1 MASPVAL
8 SVSYSL
14 YTACI
19 KNDLPLGEISLSGET
34 VSYGLESIVLHHS
47 FKQVKGRTIKIDC
60 RERTHLGGV
69 NGAGKTSVLA
79 LVPAF
84 FGEEPERI
92 VTKASG
98 KLSFLDYYLPT
109 FQSLIIF
116 EYRRHTGLYCSVMYR
131 HSQGKP
137 CYRFVAGSAEETFFS
152 PEVKELLQTG
162 ASADDVFAALRR
174 RGTTVSK
181 NIDTITNYRAIIQ
194 RNQKLLK
201 RLPADARSLRAL
213 AAEFGLGDSDT
224 QMTNIERLTHV
235 VLNKHRLLS
244 SFKAMICETQ
254 FENIHQHAKPR
265 AIDRK
270 DLIADI
276 QSLSAFA
283 DEEEKI
289 RECLRKDAER
299 RAILEQADKTVANLF
314 VTVEEAREKASELGQ
329 QKERLEAQR
338 TDRRAEFEDTDRQLA
353 RQVTDHNADFEN
365 LDAQVAALHQQNDK
379 YEADGLSDLAQSFD
393 NLPDYRQR
401 LATAQADYDSLTGK
415 ASAIESEYEFEKQ
428 NIQREHEKHQAQR
441 QQRLREAGDALTSAK
456 HAYDL
461 KLNSIKTNQVTA
473 VSEYKDTRSAERSE
487 LTNEQARL
495 SALKESPGQTDA
507 EQQEIA
513 VAEQASEEASEQ
525 VAQAHEN
532 RLEAGRKRDQADRD
546 WKAAQDQVQHM
557 DINVQELE
565 DRFNEL
571 QRQITP
577 ADGTWLSQLRA
588 QDPEWGN
595 RLAKVVDPQLL
606 HRKDLAPTLDL
617 HASGN
622 AVMGWQLAL
631 DVLPIPDFAA
641 SEDAL
646 QERSRNIDADRQTAI
661 KQRAEAEREARRRH
675 DTYKERTAAADRLET
690 EFSLVERTRSNA
702 QNKLGNVRQRVK
714 EAQAAR
720 IAKITKDLEVVQSRL
735 KAFDEQTGDGIR
747 DVESGFQQQVLDMR
761 GHWAEQESEFQSGID
776 QQNELI
782 ASAASDYKIRLKKK
796 RQIYDQRLSEEGI
809 DPKVVQEAR
818 EALAKLTETVEKI
831 VASEDLV
838 RGYRKWRE
846 QEWRKVESLTEQANQ
861 AKMQREA
868 AARKREETERSW
880 KDQDSKLKISIAE
893 HQGAI
898 KTLRDQTEAAEG
910 VLKHFQGNTLAEGFP
925 GNIADLTQELQGAY
939 QKLEQL
945 RKEVVGTF
953 DQATAIL
960 NRYDNTQ
967 IQQAWQKLS
976 AHRRGQMTGDVL
988 DHEESFKLARVPDL
1002 RELLDTDIPQL
1013 RDALIDQFVSEA
1025 GSLVKYFDSLEVM
1038 AREVK
1043 AVSSLLKRKINTDQQ
1058 IESLSDIQVVLE
1070 PRIYEDETWQ
1080 PLKEF
1085 VAQWQTWIHM
1095 NRRSL
1100 PSDAVLRRFKL
1111 VTDTLSDAKVK
1122 DSVESMIDMRLEM
1135 KENDRQVVIRT
1146 DADFLS
1152 ASSTGLTYLAI
1163 MTVFMGLTRYL
1174 CPDLNTRIT
1183 WPIDELATLSP
1194 NNISHLADM
1203 LEANNLTMI
1212 SACPKLDRSLRKF
1225 FENKISLKLGRI
1237 HTYESSARDG
1247 KHTEMFASVSHGGQ
1261 AAEEVTSHE

>member
-1 MASPVAL
+1 M
-8 SVSYSL
+8 
-14 YTACI
+14 
-19 KNDLPLGEISLSGET
+19 SGKT

-79 LVPAF
+79 LIPAF
-84 FGEEPERI
+84 YGEEPERI

-116 EYRRHTGLYCSVMYR
+116 EYRRHNGLHCAVMYR

-152 PEVKELLQTG
+152 PQIKELLQNG
-162 ASADDVFAALRR
+162 ASADDVFAALRQQ
-174 RGTTVSK
+174 GSK
-181 NIDTITNYRAIIQ
+181 PSKMIDTIVNYRAIIQ

-244 SFKAMICETQ
+244 SFKTMICETQ

-283 DEEEKI
+283 GEEDKI

-299 RAILEQADKTVANLF
+299 RAILEQTDKTVANL
-314 VTVEEAREKASELGQ
+314 VASVEEAREKARELTD
-329 QKERLEAQR
+329 QKERLE
-338 TDRRAEFEDTDRQLA
+338 TERADKQSAFEASDQQLA
-353 RQVTDHNADFEN
+353 RDIADYNADYGN
-365 LDAQVAALHQQNDK
+365 LDGQVAVLYRQNDK
-379 YEADGLSDLAQSFD
+379 YESDGLPELAQSFD
-393 NLPDYRQR
+393 NLADYRQR
-401 LATAQADYDSLTGK
+401 LATAQADYNDLTGK
-415 ASAIESEYEFEKQ
+415 ASAIEGEFDREKQ
-428 NIQREHEKHQAQR
+428 AIQHEHEKHQAQR
-441 QQRLREAGDALTSAK
+441 QQRLREAENALTSAK

-461 KLNSIKTNQVTA
+461 KLNSVATDKVTA
-473 VSEYKDTRSAERSE
+473 VSEYKDARATERSE

-495 SALKESPGQTDA
+495 SALRSSPGQTEA
-507 EQQEIA
+507 EQKEIA
-513 VAEQASEEASEQ
+513 LAEQASEEAAEQ
-525 VAQAHEN
+525 VALAHER
-532 RLEAGRKRDQADRD
+532 RLEDSRKRDQADRD
-546 WKAAQDQVQHM
+546 WKAAQDQVLQM
-557 DINVQELE
+557 DIKVQELE

-571 QRQITP
+571 QKQIVP
-577 ADGTWLSQLRA
+577 EDGTWLSLLRA
-588 QDPEWGN
+588 EDPDWSQH
-595 RLAKVVDPQLL
+595 LAKVVNPALL
-606 HRKDLAPTLDL
+606 HRKDLAPTQD
-617 HASGN
+617 AKAVKTS
-622 AVMGWQLAL
+622 VMGWQLAL
-631 DVLPIPDFAA
+631 DNLPVPDFAA
-641 SEDAL
+641 SEEAL
-646 QERSRNIDADRQTAI
+646 QSRSRSLDEERQAAI
-661 KQRAEAEREARRRH
+661 KQRTEVEREVRRRH
-675 DTYKERTAAADRLET
+675 ETFKERAEAADRLET
-690 EFSLVERTRSNA
+690 EFLLVERTRTNA
-702 QNKLGNVRQRVK
+702 VNKLTNVRLRAK
-714 EAQAAR
+714 EAQAKRATQ
-720 IAKITKDLEVVQSRL
+720 ITRELEEVEHKL
-735 KAFDEQTGDGIR
+735 KAFDEQTDAGIR
-747 DVESGFQQQVLDMR
+747 EVKAGFEQQRQDML
-761 GHWAEQESEFQSGID
+761 GHWAEQQAQLQSVID
-776 QQNELI
+776 QQTELI
-782 ASAASDYKIRLKKK
+782 ATAEADYKERLKKK
-796 RQIYDQRLSEEGI
+796 RQIYDQRLSDEGI
-809 DPKVVQEAR
+809 DPKVVREAR
-818 EALAKLTETVEKI
+818 ETLARLSETVESI
-831 VASEDLV
+831 VASEDQV
-838 RGYRKWRE
+838 RDYRKWRD
-846 QEWRKVESLTEQANQ
+846 QEWSKVEALTEQANQ
-861 AKMQREA
+861 AKARCEA
-868 AARKREETERSW
+868 ASRKREESERSW
-880 KDQDSKLKISIAE
+880 KEQDSKLKAAVTE
-893 HQGAI
+893 HQQSVKQLQEQI
-898 KTLRDQTEAAEG
+898 EAAET
-910 VLKHFQGNTLAEGFP
+910 VLKHFPEETLAEGFP
-925 GNIADLTQELQGAY
+925 GNMADLTQELQGAF

-945 RKEVVGTF
+945 RKTVIGTF

-976 AHRRGQMTGDVL
+976 AHRRGQMGGDAVQ
-988 DHEESFKLARVPDL
+988 DYEESFKLARVPDL

-1013 RDALIDQFVSEA
+1013 RSALIDQFVSEA

-1043 AVSSLLKRKINTDQQ
+1043 AVSGLLKRKINTDQQ

-1085 VAQWQTWIHM
+1085 VEQWQNWIQM

-1100 PSDAVLRRFKL
+1100 PSDAVVRRFKL

-1122 DSVESMIDMRLEM
+1122 ESVESMIDMRLEM
-1135 KENDRQVVIRT
+1135 KENDRQVIIRT

-1174 CPDLNTRIT
+1174 CPDFNTRIT

-1194 NNISHLADM
+1194 NNISHLSDM

-1225 FENKISLKLGRI
+1225 FENKISLKQGRV
-1237 HTYESSARDG
+1237 HTYESSQSTG
-1247 KHTEMFASVSHGGQ
+1247 KHSEMFARMSQDAQPSQAGLFADSMSGG
-1261 AAEEVTSHE
+1261 AKS

>member
-1 MASPVAL
+1 M
-8 SVSYSL
+8 
-14 YTACI
+14 
-19 KNDLPLGEISLSGET
+19 SGET

-47 FKQVKGRTIKIDC
+47 FKQVRGRTIKIDC

-116 EYRRHTGLYCSVMYR
+116 EYRRHTGLYCAVMYR
-131 HSQGKP
+131 HAQGKP
-137 CYRFVAGSAEETFFS
+137 CYRFVAGSAEETFFA
-152 PEVKELLQTG
+152 PEIKELLQGG
-162 ASADDVFAALRR
+162 ASADDVFAAIR
-174 RGTTVSK
+174 RGGTPVSK
-181 NIDTITNYRAIIQ
+181 IIDTITNYRAIIQ

-244 SFKAMICETQ
+244 SFKTMICETQ
-254 FENIHQHAKPR
+254 FENIHQHARPR

-283 DEEEKI
+283 GEEEKI

-314 VTVEEAREKASELGQ
+314 VTVEEAREKASELSQ
-329 QKERLEAQR
+329 QKERFETER
-338 TDRRAEFEDTDRQLA
+338 SDRKTVFEDTDHQLA
-353 RQVTDHNADFEN
+353 RQVTDHNAHFET
-365 LDAQVAALHQQNDK
+365 LDGQVAALHRQNDQ
-379 YEADGLSDLAQSFD
+379 YEVDDLPGLAQRFD
-393 NLPDYRQR
+393 NLADYRQR
-401 LATAQADYDSLTGK
+401 HATAQADYDSLTGK
-415 ASAIESEYEFEKQ
+415 ASAIEGEYDLEKQ
-428 NIQREHEKHQAQR
+428 SIQREHEKHQAQR
-441 QQRLREAGDALTSAK
+441 EQRLREATDALTSAR

-461 KLNSIKTNQVTA
+461 KLNSIKTDKVTA
-473 VSEYKDTRSAERSE
+473 VSEYKDSRAVERSE

-495 SALKESPGQTDA
+495 SALRESPGQTEA
-507 EQQEIA
+507 EQQEVA
-513 VAEQASEEASEQ
+513 FAEQASEEASEQ
-525 VAQAHEN
+525 VAQTHES
-532 RLEAGRKRDQADRD
+532 RLEAGRKRDQADHD
-546 WKAAQDQVQHM
+546 WKAAQEQVQHM
-557 DINVQELE
+557 DVKVQGLE
-565 DRFNEL
+565 DSFNEL
-571 QRQITP
+571 QKQIAP
-577 ADGTWLSQLRA
+577 ENGTWLSQLRA

-595 RLAKVVDPQLL
+595 RLAKVVNPSLL
-606 HRKDLAPTLDL
+606 HRKDLTPTRDL
-617 HASGN
+617 NASET

-631 DVLPIPDFAA
+631 DAIPVPDFAA

-646 QERSRNIDADRQTAI
+646 QERSRSIDAERQGAI
-661 KQRAEAEREARRRH
+661 KQRADTEREAQRRH
-675 DTYKERTAAADRLET
+675 ETYKARAEAADRLET
-690 EFSLVERTRSNA
+690 EFSLVERTRNNA
-702 QNKLGNVRQRVK
+702 QNKLGNARQRVK

-720 IAKITKDLEVVQSRL
+720 IAKITRDLDAVQLRL
-735 KAFDEQTGDGIR
+735 KDFDEQTGEGIR
-747 DVESGFQQQVLDMR
+747 DVESGFQQQMLDMR
-761 GHWAEQESEFQSGID
+761 GHWAEQESEHQSSVD
-776 QQNELI
+776 QLSELI
-782 ASAASDYKIRLKKK
+782 ASAESEHKARLKKK

-809 DPKVVQEAR
+809 DPKVVQDAR
-818 EALAKLTETVEKI
+818 DALAKLTETVEKI
-831 VASEDLV
+831 VVSEDLV

-846 QEWRKVESLTEQANQ
+846 QEWSKVEALTEQASQ
-861 AKMQREA
+861 ARAKREA
-868 AARKREETERSW
+868 AIRKRDEAERTW
-880 KDQDSKLKISIAE
+880 KEHDSKLKASIAE
-893 HQGAI
+893 HQGVI
-898 KTLRDQTEAAEG
+898 KTLREQTEAAEG
-910 VLKHFQGNTLAEGFP
+910 VLKHFRGDTFSEGFP
-925 GNIADLTQELQGAY
+925 GNLADLTQELQGAY

-953 DQATAIL
+953 DQATSIL

-976 AHRRGQMTGDVL
+976 AHRHGQMTGDVL

-1085 VAQWQTWIHM
+1085 VEQWQTWIHM

-1100 PSDAVLRRFKL
+1100 PSDAILRRFKL

-1122 DSVESMIDMRLEM
+1122 ESVESMIDMRLEM

-1225 FENKISLKLGRI
+1225 FENKISLKQGRV
-1237 HTYESSARDG
+1237 HTYETSEIQG

-1261 AAEEVTSHE
+1261 TPQTTAEEVPSHE

>member
-1 MASPVAL
+1 M
-8 SVSYSL
+8 
-14 YTACI
+14 
-19 KNDLPLGEISLSGET
+19 SGKT

-79 LVPAF
+79 LIPAF
-84 FGEEPERI
+84 YGEEPERI

-116 EYRRHTGLYCSVMYR
+116 EYRRHNGLHCAVMYR

-152 PEVKELLQTG
+152 PEIKELLQNG
-162 ASADDVFAALRR
+162 ASADDVFAALRQ
-174 RGTTVSK
+174 RGIKPSK
-181 NIDTITNYRAIIQ
+181 MIDTIINYRAIIQ

-244 SFKAMICETQ
+244 SFKTMICETQ
-254 FENIHQHAKPR
+254 FENIHQHARPR

-283 DEEEKI
+283 GEEDKI

-299 RAILEQADKTVANLF
+299 RAILEQTDKTVANLLAS
-314 VTVEEAREKASELGQ
+314 VEEAREKASELSD
-329 QKERLEAQR
+329 QKERLE
-338 TDRRAEFEDTDRQLA
+338 TERADKQAAFEASDQQLA
-353 RQVTDHNADFEN
+353 RKIADYNANYGN
-365 LDAQVAALHQQNDK
+365 LDGQVAVLYRQNDK
-379 YEADGLSDLAQSFD
+379 YERDGLPELAQSFD
-393 NLPDYRQR
+393 NLADYRQR
-401 LATAQADYDSLTGK
+401 LATAQADYDDLTGK
-415 ASAIESEYEFEKQ
+415 ASAIEGEFDREKQ
-428 NIQREHEKHQAQR
+428 AIQHEYEKHQAQR
-441 QQRLREAGDALTSAK
+441 QQRLREAENALTSAK

-461 KLNSIKTNQVTA
+461 KLNSVATDKVAA
-473 VSEYKDTRSAERSE
+473 VSEYKDTRAAERTE
-487 LTNEQARL
+487 LTSEQARL
-495 SALKESPGQTDA
+495 SALRDSPGQTEA
-507 EQQEIA
+507 EQKEMA
-513 VAEQASEEASEQ
+513 LAEQASEEAAEQ
-525 VAQAHEN
+525 VALAHEH

-546 WKAAQDQVQHM
+546 WKAAQEQVLQM
-557 DINVQELE
+557 DIKVQELE

-571 QRQITP
+571 QKQIMP
-577 ADGTWLSQLRA
+577 EDGTWLSLLRA
-588 QDPEWGN
+588 EDPDWSQH
-595 RLAKVVDPQLL
+595 LAKVVNPALL
-606 HRKDLAPTLDL
+606 HRKDLAPTQD
-617 HASGN
+617 AEAVKTS
-622 AVMGWQLAL
+622 VMGWQLAL
-631 DVLPIPDFAA
+631 DNLPVPDFAA

-646 QERSRNIDADRQTAI
+646 QARSRSLDEERQAAI
-661 KQRAEAEREARRRH
+661 KQRTEVEREVRRRH
-675 DTYKERTAAADRLET
+675 ETFKERAEAADRLET
-690 EFSLVERTRSNA
+690 EFLLVERTRTNA
-702 QNKLGNVRQRVK
+702 VNKLANVRLRVK
-714 EAQAAR
+714 DAQAERA
-720 IAKITKDLEVVQSRL
+720 AQITRELETVEHKL
-735 KAFDEQTGDGIR
+735 KAFDEQTGEGIR
-747 DVESGFQQQVLDMR
+747 EVKAGFEQQRQDML
-761 GHWAEQESEFQSGID
+761 GHWAEQQAQLQSTID
-776 QQNELI
+776 QQAELI
-782 ASAASDYKIRLKKK
+782 ATAETDYKARLKKK

-809 DPKVVQEAR
+809 DPKVVREAR
-818 EALAKLTETVEKI
+818 ETLAKLSETVENI
-831 VASEDLV
+831 VASEDQV
-838 RGYRKWRE
+838 RDYRKWRE
-846 QEWRKVESLTEQANQ
+846 QEWSQVETLTEQANQ
-861 AKMQREA
+861 AKARCEA
-868 AARKREETERSW
+868 ATRKREERERSW
-880 KDQDSKLKISIAE
+880 KEQDSKLKATITE
-893 HQGAI
+893 HQQSV
-898 KTLRDQTEAAEG
+898 KRLREQIEAAAT
-910 VLKHFQGNTLAEGFP
+910 VLKHFPGETLAEGFP
-925 GNIADLTQELQGAY
+925 GNMADLTQELQGTF

-945 RKEVVGTF
+945 RKTVIGTF

-976 AHRRGQMTGDVL
+976 AHRRGQMGGDAVP
-988 DHEESFKLARVPDL
+988 DYEESFKLARVPDL

-1013 RDALIDQFVSEA
+1013 RSALIDQFVSEA

-1058 IESLSDIQVVLE
+1058 IDSLSDIQVVLE

-1085 VAQWQTWIHM
+1085 VEQWQNWIHT

-1100 PSDAVLRRFKL
+1100 PSDAIVRRFKL

-1122 DSVESMIDMRLEM
+1122 ESVESMIDMRLEM

-1174 CPDLNTRIT
+1174 CPDFNTRIT

-1194 NNISHLADM
+1194 NNISHLSDM

-1225 FENKISLKLGRI
+1225 FENKISLKQGRV
-1237 HTYESSARDG
+1237 HTYESSQSTG
-1247 KHTEMFASVSHGGQ
+1247 KHSEMFARVSQDAQPSQAGLFADSLSGG
-1261 AAEEVTSHE
+1261 AKS

>member
-1 MASPVAL
+1 MTCR
-8 SVSYSL
+8 Y
-14 YTACI
+14 
-19 KNDLPLGEISLSGET
+19 GEISLSGET

-116 EYRRHTGLYCSVMYR
+116 EYRRHTGLHCAVMYR
-131 HSQGKP
+131 HAQGKP
-137 CYRFVAGSAEETFFS
+137 CYRFVAGSAEDTFFA
-152 PEVKELLQTG
+152 PEIKELLQAG

-174 RGTTVSK
+174 RGTNVSRL
-181 NIDTITNYRAIIQ
+181 IDTITNYRAIIQ

-213 AAEFGLGDSDT
+213 AAEYGLGDSDT
-224 QMTNIERLTHV
+224 QMTSIERLTHV

-244 SFKAMICETQ
+244 SFKTMICETQ
-254 FENIHQHAKPR
+254 FENIHQHTKPR

-283 DEEEKI
+283 GEEEKI
-289 RECLRKDAER
+289 RACLRKDAER
-299 RAILEQADKTVANLF
+299 LAILEQTDKTVANLL
-314 VTVEEAREKASELGQ
+314 VTVEEAREKASELNQ
-329 QKERLEAQR
+329 SKERLEARR
-338 TDRRAEFEDTDRQLA
+338 TEQRAEFEDTDHQLA
-353 RQVTDHNADFEN
+353 REISSHKADFDT
-365 LDAQVAALHQQNDK
+365 LDSQVAALHQQNDA
-379 YEADGLSDLAQSFD
+379 YEGDDLPDLAQSFD
-393 NLPDYRQR
+393 NLADYRQR

-415 ASAIESEYEFEKQ
+415 ASVIEGEYDLEKQ
-428 NIQREHEKHQAQR
+428 SIQREHEKQQAQR
-441 QQRLREAGDALTSAK
+441 QQRLQEAAEALTSAR

-461 KLNSIKTNQVTA
+461 KLNSINTEKLTA
-473 VSEYKDTRSAERSE
+473 VSEYKDARAGERSE
-487 LTNEQARL
+487 LASEQARL
-495 SALKESPGQTDA
+495 SALRENPGQTEA
-507 EQQEIA
+507 EQQEVA
-513 VAEQASEEASEQ
+513 MAEQASEEAAEQ
-525 VAQAHEN
+525 LSLAHEN

-546 WKAAQDQVQHM
+546 WKAAQEQVQHM
-557 DINVQELE
+557 DGNVQALE

-571 QRQITP
+571 QKQITP
-577 ADGTWLSQLRA
+577 ENGTWLSQLRA
-588 QDPEWGN
+588 EDPEWGN
-595 RLAKVVDPQLL
+595 RLAKVINPSLL
-606 HRKDLAPTLDL
+606 YRKDLTPARDVN
-617 HASGN
+617 ASGTT
-622 AVMGWQLAL
+622 VMGWQLAL
-631 DVLPIPDFAA
+631 DALPVPDFAA
-641 SEDAL
+641 SEEAL
-646 QERSRNIDADRQTAI
+646 QERSRNLDAERQNAI
-661 KQRAEAEREARRRH
+661 KQRAETEREAQRRH
-675 DTYKERTAAADRLET
+675 ESYKERAEAADRLET
-690 EFSLVERTRSNA
+690 EFSLVERTRTNA
-702 QNKLGNVRQRVK
+702 QNKLGNVRLRVK
-714 EAQAAR
+714 EAQADR
-720 IAKITKDLEVVQSRL
+720 VAKITKDLEVVQDKL
-735 KAFDEQTGDGIR
+735 TAFDEQTAEGIR
-747 DVESGFQQQVLDMR
+747 EVEAGFQQQMLDMR
-761 GHWAEQESEFQSGID
+761 SHWAEQESELQSAKD
-776 QQNELI
+776 QHAELI
-782 ASAASDYKIRLKKK
+782 ASAEQDHKVRLKKK
-796 RQIYDQRLSEEGI
+796 REIYDQRLSEEGI

-818 EALAKLTETVEKI
+818 EALARFNETVDKI

-846 QEWRKVESLTEQANQ
+846 QEWSKVEALTEQANQ
-861 AKMQREA
+861 AKAKREA
-868 AARKREETERSW
+868 ATRKRDEAERIW
-880 KDQDSKLKISIAE
+880 KEQNGKLKASIAE
-893 HQGAI
+893 HHSAI
-898 KTLRDQTEAAEG
+898 KSLRDQTEAAEA
-910 VLKHFQGNTLAEGFP
+910 VLKHFHGRTFTEGFP
-925 GNIADLTQELQGAY
+925 GNITDLTQELQGAY

-953 DQATAIL
+953 DQATSIL

-967 IQQAWQKLS
+967 IQQAWYKLS
-976 AHRRGQMTGDVL
+976 THRRGQMKEEVL

-1043 AVSSLLKRKINTDQQ
+1043 AVSGLLKRKINTDQQ

-1085 VAQWQTWIHM
+1085 VDQWQTWIPM

-1100 PSDAVLRRFKL
+1100 PNDGILRRFKL

-1122 DSVESMIDMRLEM
+1122 ESVESMIDMRLEM

-1146 DADFLS
+1146 DADFRS

-1225 FENKISLKLGRI
+1225 FENKISLKQGRI
-1237 HTYESSARDG
+1237 HTYEATAHHG
-1247 KHTEMFASVSHGGQ
+1247 KHAGMFANVSHRGQ
-1261 AAEEVTSHE
+1261 AIAEEVPSHE

>member
-1 MASPVAL
+1 MHCIL
-8 SVSYSL
+8 QVSRTTCRY
-14 YTACI
+14 
-19 KNDLPLGEISLSGET
+19 GEISLSGET

-116 EYRRHTGLYCSVMYR
+116 EYRRHTGLYCAVMYR
-131 HSQGKP
+131 HAQGKP
-137 CYRFVAGSAEETFFS
+137 CYRFVAGSAEETFFAA
-152 PEVKELLQTG
+152 EIKELLQGG
-162 ASADDVFAALRR
+162 ASADDVFAALRQ

-181 NIDTITNYRAIIQ
+181 MIDTITNYRAIIQ

-201 RLPADARSLRAL
+201 RLPADARALRAL

-244 SFKAMICETQ
+244 SFKTMICETQ
-254 FENIHQHAKPR
+254 FENIHQHARPR

-283 DEEEKI
+283 GEEEKI
-289 RECLRKDAER
+289 RTCLRKDAER

-314 VTVEEAREKASELGQ
+314 VTLEEAREKAGELSQ
-329 QKERLEAQR
+329 QKERLETER
-338 TDRRAEFEDTDRQLA
+338 TDQRSAFEEADRQLA
-353 RQVTDHNADFEN
+353 RQITDHNADFES
-365 LDAQVAALHQQNDK
+365 LDRQVAALHRQNEK
-379 YEADGLSDLAQSFD
+379 YEADDLPDLAQRFD
-393 NLPDYRQR
+393 NLADYRQR
-401 LATAQADYDSLTGK
+401 LATAQADYDNLTGK
-415 ASAIESEYEFEKQ
+415 ASAIEGEFDLEKQ
-428 NIQREHEKHQAQR
+428 RIQREHEKQQAQR
-441 QQRLREAGDALTSAK
+441 QQRLREAEAALTSAK
-456 HAYDL
+456 HAYEL
-461 KLNSIKTNQVTA
+461 KLNSVKADKVTA
-473 VSEYKDTRSAERSE
+473 VSEYKDTRSLERSE
-487 LTNEQARL
+487 LTSEQARL
-495 SALKESPGQTDA
+495 SALRDNPGQTGA

-513 VAEQASEEASEQ
+513 SAEQASEEASEQ
-525 VAQAHEN
+525 LAQVHEN

-546 WKAAQDQVQHM
+546 WKAAQEQVQHM
-557 DINVQELE
+557 DVKVQELE

-571 QRQITP
+571 QKQIAP
-577 ADGTWLSQLRA
+577 ENGTWLSQLRS
-588 QDPEWGN
+588 QDPEWGS
-595 RLAKVVDPQLL
+595 RLAKVVNPSLL
-606 HRKDLAPTLDL
+606 HRKDLAPTRDPD
-617 HASGN
+617 ASET
-622 AVMGWQLAL
+622 ALMGWQLAL
-631 DVLPIPDFAA
+631 DALPVPDFAA
-641 SEDAL
+641 SEEAL
-646 QERSRNIDADRQTAI
+646 QERSRSIDTERQEAI
-661 KQRAEAEREARRRH
+661 KLRAETEREAQRRH
-675 DTYKERTAAADRLET
+675 AAYKERAEIAERLET
-690 EFSLVERTRSNA
+690 EFSLVERTRNNA
-702 QNKLGNVRQRVK
+702 QDRLANVRLRVK

-720 IAKITKDLEVVQSRL
+720 VATISKDLEEVQRKL
-735 KAFDEQTGDGIR
+735 KAFDEQTGEGIR
-747 DVESGFQQQVLDMR
+747 DVETSFHQQILDIR
-761 GHWAEQESEFQSGID
+761 AHWAEQESELQSSVD
-776 QQNELI
+776 KQNELI
-782 ASAASDYKIRLKKK
+782 ASADSEYKARLRKK

-809 DPKVVQEAR
+809 DPEVVKEAR
-818 EALAKLTETVEKI
+818 EALAKLTGTVEKI
-831 VASEDLV
+831 IASEDLV

-846 QEWRKVESLTEQANQ
+846 QEWSKVETLTEQANQ
-861 AKMQREA
+861 ANAKREA
-868 AARKREETERSW
+868 VLRERNEAERTW
-880 KDQDSKLKISIAE
+880 KEQDRRLKVSIAE
-893 HQGAI
+893 HQNAV
-898 KTLRDQTEAAEG
+898 KTLRDQMEAAEG
-910 VLKHFQGNTLAEGFP
+910 VLKHFPGETLAEGFP

-953 DQATAIL
+953 DQATSIL

-976 AHRRGQMTGDVL
+976 AYRRSQMTGEVL
-988 DHEESFKLARVPDL
+988 EHEESFKLARVPDL

-1043 AVSSLLKRKINTDQQ
+1043 AVSGLLKRKINTDQQ

-1070 PRIYEDETWQ
+1070 PRVYEDETWQ

-1085 VAQWQTWIHM
+1085 VEQWQTWIQM

-1100 PSDAVLRRFKL
+1100 PNDAILRRFKL

-1122 DSVESMIDMRLEM
+1122 ESVESMIDMRLEM

-1225 FENKISLKLGRI
+1225 FENKISLKQGRI
-1237 HTYESSARDG
+1237 HTYETSANQG
-1247 KHTEMFASVSHGGQ
+1247 KHAGTFASVSHGSQ
-1261 AAEEVTSHE
+1261 PSLAIAEAEEVPDHE

>member
-1 MASPVAL
+1 M
-8 SVSYSL
+8 
-14 YTACI
+14 
-19 KNDLPLGEISLSGET
+19 SGET
-34 VSYGLESIVLHHS
+34 VSYGLESIILHHS

-79 LVPAF
+79 LIPAF

-116 EYRRHTGLYCSVMYR
+116 EYRRSTGLHCAVMYR
-131 HSQGKP
+131 HAQGKP

-152 PEVKELLQTG
+152 PEVKPLLQAG
-162 ASADDVFAALRR
+162 ASADDVFAALRS
-174 RGTTVSK
+174 RGVNPSK
-181 NIDTITNYRAIIQ
+181 MIDTITSYRAIIQ

-201 RLPADARSLRAL
+201 RLPADARALRAL
-213 AAEFGLGDSDT
+213 AAEHGLGDSDT

-244 SFKAMICETQ
+244 SFKTMICETQ

-283 DEEEKI
+283 GEEEKI

-299 RAILEQADKTVANLF
+299 RAILEQADKSVANLHAS
-314 VTVEEAREKASELGQ
+314 VDEAREKVSELGE
-329 QKERLEAQR
+329 QKERLEADR
-338 TDRRAEFEDTDRQLA
+338 SIRRAEFEDSDRQLA
-353 RQVTDHNADFEN
+353 REVTDRNAEFES
-365 LDAQVAALHQQNDK
+365 LDGQVAALHKQNDR
-379 YEADGLSDLAQSFD
+379 YEEGGLSELAQSFD
-393 NLPDYRQR
+393 NLADYRQR

-415 ASAIESEYEFEKQ
+415 ASEIEGEYEQEKQ
-428 NIQREHEKHQAQR
+428 SIQREHEKQQAQR
-441 QQRLREAGDALTSAK
+441 QQRLREATDALTSAK

-461 KLNSIKTNQVTA
+461 KLNSIKTSQVTA
-473 VSEYKDTRSAERSE
+473 VSEYKGGRSEERSE
-487 LTNEQARL
+487 LTSEQARL
-495 SALKESPGQTDA
+495 LALRENPGQTET

-513 VAEQASEEASEQ
+513 IAEQAAEEATEQ
-525 VAQAHEN
+525 VSLAHEN
-532 RLEAGRKRDQADRD
+532 RLEAGRKRDQANQD
-546 WKAAQDQVQHM
+546 WKTAQDQVQQM
-557 DINVQELE
+557 DDKVQALE

-571 QRQITP
+571 QRQIAP
-577 ADGTWLSQLRA
+577 EDGTWLSNLRA
-588 QDPEWGN
+588 QDPEWGSH
-595 RLAKVVDPQLL
+595 LAKVVNPDLL
-606 HRKDLAPTLDL
+606 HRKDLAPTRD
-617 HASGN
+617 HTANST

-631 DVLPIPDFAA
+631 DTLPIPDFAA
-641 SEDAL
+641 SEEAL
-646 QERSRNIDADRQTAI
+646 QESSRNIDKERQAAF
-661 KQRAEAEREARRRH
+661 KQRAETEREAQRRH
-675 DTYKERTAAADRLET
+675 ETYKERAAAADRLET
-690 EFSLVERTRSNA
+690 EFSLVKRARDNA
-702 QNKLGNVRQRVK
+702 QNKLANVRQRVK
-714 EAQAAR
+714 EAQATR
-720 IAKITKDLEVVQSRL
+720 IAKITKELEAVQGKL
-735 KAFDEQTGDGIR
+735 QAFDEQTGEGVR
-747 DVESGFQQQVLDMR
+747 EVESGFQQQVLDMR
-761 GHWAEQESEFQSGID
+761 AHWAEKESELQSSID
-776 QQNELI
+776 HQSELI
-782 ASAASDYKIRLKKK
+782 ASADSDHKARLKSK

-809 DPKVVQEAR
+809 DPKEVQKAR
-818 EALAKLTETVEKI
+818 EALAKLKDTVETI

-846 QEWRKVESLTEQANQ
+846 QEWCKVEALTEQANQ
-861 AKMQREA
+861 AKAKCEA
-868 AARKREETERSW
+868 AARTREQAERSW
-880 KDQDSKLKISIAE
+880 KEQDNKLKVSIAE
-893 HQGAI
+893 HQAAI
-898 KTLRDQTEAAEG
+898 KNLRDQTEAAEA
-910 VLKHFQGNTLAEGFP
+910 VLKHFQSNTFAEGFP
-925 GNIADLTQELQGAY
+925 GNMADLTQELQGAY

-945 RKEVVGTF
+945 RREVVGTF

-976 AHRRGQMTGDVL
+976 AYRRGQMTGEVL
-988 DHEESFKLARVPDL
+988 DHEESFKLARIPDL

-1043 AVSSLLKRKINTDQQ
+1043 AVSSLLKRKINTDQH

-1085 VAQWQTWIHM
+1085 VGQWQNWIQM

-1100 PSDAVLRRFKL
+1100 PSDAILRRFKL

-1183 WPIDELATLSP
+1183 WPIDELGTLSP

-1225 FENKISLKLGRI
+1225 FENKISLKQGRI
-1237 HTYESSARDG
+1237 HTYESSGIEG
-1247 KHTEMFASVSHGGQ
+1247 KHAELFSSVSQ
-1261 AAEEVTSHE
+1261 NEKATEEVTSHE

>member
-1 MASPVAL
+1 M
-8 SVSYSL
+8 
-14 YTACI
+14 
-19 KNDLPLGEISLSGET
+19 SGET

-84 FGEEPERI
+84 FGEEPERL

-116 EYRRHTGLYCSVMYR
+116 EYRRHTGVYCAVMYR
-131 HSQGKP
+131 HAQGKP
-137 CYRFVAGSAEETFFS
+137 CYRFVAGSAEETFFA
-152 PEVKELLQTG
+152 PEVKELLQGG

-174 RGTTVSK
+174 RGIAVSK
-181 NIDTITNYRAIIQ
+181 MVDTITNYRAIIQ

-244 SFKAMICETQ
+244 SFKTMICETQ
-254 FENIHQHAKPR
+254 FENIHQHARPR

-283 DEEEKI
+283 GEEEKI
-289 RECLRKDAER
+289 RACLRKDAER
-299 RAILEQADKTVANLF
+299 RAILEQADRTVADLF
-314 VTVEEAREKASELGQ
+314 VTVEEAREKASELSQ
-329 QKERLEAQR
+329 QKERLE
-338 TDRRAEFEDTDRQLA
+338 TERADCRSEFEEVDRQLA
-353 RQVTDHNADFEN
+353 RQITDQNADFES
-365 LDAQVAALHQQNDK
+365 LDGQVAALHRQNEK
-379 YEADGLSDLAQSFD
+379 YEADDLPDLAQSFD
-393 NLPDYRQR
+393 NLADYRQR

-415 ASAIESEYEFEKQ
+415 ASAIEGEYDLEKQ
-428 NIQREHEKHQAQR
+428 SIQREHEKHQAQR
-441 QQRLREAGDALTSAK
+441 HQRLREATDALTSAK
-456 HAYDL
+456 HACDL
-461 KLNSIKTNQVTA
+461 KLNAIRTDKVTA

-495 SALKESPGQTDA
+495 SALRASPGQTEA

-513 VAEQASEEASEQ
+513 FAEQASEEASEQ
-525 VAQAHEN
+525 VALAHEN

-546 WKAAQDQVQHM
+546 WKAAQEQVQHM
-557 DINVQELE
+557 DVKVQELE
-565 DRFNEL
+565 DSFNEL
-571 QRQITP
+571 QKQIAP
-577 ADGTWLSQLRA
+577 ENGTWLSLLRA

-595 RLAKVVDPQLL
+595 RLAKVVNPSLL
-606 HRKDLAPTLDL
+606 HRKDLAPTRDPD
-617 HASGN
+617 ASET

-631 DVLPIPDFAA
+631 DALPVPDFAA
-641 SEDAL
+641 SGEAL
-646 QERSRNIDADRQTAI
+646 QERSRSIDAERQEAI
-661 KQRAEAEREARRRH
+661 KQRTETEREAQRRH
-675 DTYKERTAAADRLET
+675 DTYKARAEAAERLET
-690 EFSLVERTRSNA
+690 EFSLVERTRNNA
-702 QNKLGNVRQRVK
+702 QNKLANVRLRVK

-720 IAKITKDLEVVQSRL
+720 IATISKDLEAVQRKL
-735 KAFDEQTGDGIR
+735 KAFDEQTGEGIR
-747 DVESGFQQQVLDMR
+747 DVESGFQQQMLDVR
-761 GHWAEQESEFQSGID
+761 GHWAEQEAELQSSID
-776 QQNELI
+776 QLSELI
-782 ASAASDYKIRLKKK
+782 ASAESEHKARLRKK
-796 RQIYDQRLSEEGI
+796 REIYDQRLSEEGI

-818 EALAKLTETVEKI
+818 DALGTLKGTVEKI

-846 QEWRKVESLTEQANQ
+846 QEWSKIEALSEQASQ
-861 AKMQREA
+861 AKAQREA
-868 AARKREETERSW
+868 AVRKRDEAERTW
-880 KDQDSKLKISIAE
+880 KEQDRKLKVSVAE
-893 HQGAI
+893 HQSAV

-910 VLKHFQGNTLAEGFP
+910 VLRHFQGETLAEGFP
-925 GNIADLTQELQGAY
+925 GNIADLTQELQGTY

-953 DQATAIL
+953 DQATSIL

-976 AHRRGQMTGDVL
+976 AYRRSQMTGEVL

-1043 AVSSLLKRKINTDQQ
+1043 AVSGLLKRKINTDQQ

-1070 PRIYEDETWQ
+1070 PRVYEDETWQ

-1085 VAQWQTWIHM
+1085 VEQWQTWIQM

-1100 PSDAVLRRFKL
+1100 PNDAILRRFKL

-1122 DSVESMIDMRLEM
+1122 ESVESMIDMRLEM

-1225 FENKISLKLGRI
+1225 FENKISLKQGRI
-1237 HTYESSARDG
+1237 HTYETSANQG
-1247 KHTEMFASVSHGGQ
+1247 KHAGIFASVSHGSQ
-1261 AAEEVTSHE
+1261 PSLAIAEAEEVPDHE

>member
-1 MASPVAL
+1 MI
-8 SVSYSL
+8 
-14 YTACI
+14 CQ
-19 KNDLPLGEISLSGET
+19 NGEISLSGET
-34 VSYGLESIVLHHS
+34 VNYGLESIVLHHS

-109 FQSLIIF
+109 FQSLVIF
-116 EYRRHTGLYCSVMYR
+116 EYRRHTGLHCAVMYR
-131 HSQGKP
+131 HAQGKP

-152 PEVKELLQTG
+152 PEVKALLQAG
-162 ASADDVFAALRR
+162 ASADDVFAALRKL
-174 RGTTVSK
+174 GVTVSK
-181 NIDTITNYRAIIQ
+181 MVDTITNYRAIIQ

-224 QMTNIERLTHV
+224 QMTSIERLTHV

-244 SFKAMICETQ
+244 SFKTMICETQ

-283 DEEEKI
+283 GEEEKI
-289 RECLRKDAER
+289 RECLKKDAER
-299 RAILEQADKTVANLF
+299 RAILEQTDKTVANLLA
-314 VTVEEAREKASELGQ
+314 TVEEAREKAGELSQ
-329 QKERLEAQR
+329 RKERLEAQR
-338 TDRRAEFEDTDRQLA
+338 TEQRAEFEGADHQLA
-353 RQVTDHNADFEN
+353 RQVTDQNADFET
-365 LDAQVAALHQQNDK
+365 LDGQVAALHQQNEQ
-379 YEADGLSDLAQSFD
+379 YEADNLPGLAQSFD
-393 NLPDYRQR
+393 NLADYRQR

-415 ASAIESEYEFEKQ
+415 ASAIEGEYDLEKQ
-428 NIQREHEKHQAQR
+428 SIQREHEKHQAQR
-441 QQRLREAGDALTSAK
+441 QQRLQAASDALTSAK

-461 KLNSIKTNQVTA
+461 KLNSIKTDKITA
-473 VSEYKDTRSAERSE
+473 VAEYKDTRSVERSE
-487 LTNEQARL
+487 LTSEQARL
-495 SALKESPGQTDA
+495 SALRESPGQTEA

-513 VAEQASEEASEQ
+513 MAEQASEEASEQ
-525 VAQAHEN
+525 VSQAHEN

-546 WKAAQDQVQHM
+546 WKAAQEQVQYM
-557 DINVQELE
+557 DASVQTLE
-565 DRFNEL
+565 DSFNEL
-571 QRQITP
+571 QKQIIP
-577 ADGTWLSQLRA
+577 EDGTWLSQLRA
-588 QDPEWGN
+588 EDPEWGSC
-595 RLAKVVDPQLL
+595 LAKVVNPALL
-606 HRKDLAPTLDL
+606 HRKDLTPTRDFD
-617 HASGN
+617 ASST

-631 DVLPIPDFAA
+631 DALPVPDFAA
-641 SEDAL
+641 SEEAL
-646 QERSRNIDADRQTAI
+646 QERSRNIDTERQAAI
-661 KQRAEAEREARRRH
+661 KQRVETEREAQRRH
-675 DTYKERTAAADRLET
+675 ETYKERAEAAGRLET
-690 EFSLVERTRSNA
+690 EFSLFERARDNA
-702 QNKLGNVRQRVK
+702 QTRLGNVRRRVK
-714 EAQAAR
+714 DAQTDRAE
-720 IAKITKDLEVVQSRL
+720 KISRELDAVQTRL
-735 KAFDEQTGDGIR
+735 KAFDEQTGEGIR
-747 DVESGFQQQVLDMR
+747 DIESGFQQQVFDMR
-761 GHWAEQESEFQSGID
+761 GHWAEQESELQTSKD
-776 QQNELI
+776 QQAELI
-782 ASAASDYKIRLKKK
+782 ASAERDHKARLKQK
-796 RQIYDQRLSEEGI
+796 REIYDQRLSEEGI
-809 DPKVVQEAR
+809 DPKMVQQAR
-818 EALAKLTETVEKI
+818 EALTKLKETVERV

-846 QEWRKVESLTEQANQ
+846 QEWSKVEALTEQANQ
-861 AKMQREA
+861 AKAQREA
-868 AARKREETERSW
+868 AVRKRDAAERDW
-880 KDQDSKLKISIAE
+880 KEQDGKLKSSIAE
-893 HQGAI
+893 HQSAI
-898 KTLRDQTEAAEG
+898 KSLREQTEAADG
-910 VLKHFQGNTLAEGFP
+910 VLKHFNERTLTDGFP
-925 GNIADLTQELQGAY
+925 GNLADLTQELQGAY

-953 DQATAIL
+953 DQATSIL

-976 AHRRGQMTGDVL
+976 AHRRGQMTGEVL
-988 DHEESFKLARVPDL
+988 DYEENFKLARVPDL

-1085 VAQWQTWIHM
+1085 VDQWQAWIPM

-1100 PSDAVLRRFKL
+1100 PNDSILRRFKL

-1122 DSVESMIDMRLEM
+1122 ESVESMIDMRLEM

-1225 FENKISLKLGRI
+1225 FENKISLKQGRV
-1237 HTYESSARDG
+1237 HTYESSGHEGR
-1247 KHTEMFASVSHGGQ
+1247 HTQMFANVSHGDQ
-1261 AAEEVTSHE
+1261 HTATEEVPSHE

>member
-1 MASPVAL
+1 MICR
-8 SVSYSL
+8 Y
-14 YTACI
+14 
-19 KNDLPLGEISLSGET
+19 GEISLSGET
-34 VSYGLESIVLHHS
+34 ENYGLESIVLHHS

-84 FGEEPERI
+84 YGEEPERI

-116 EYRRHTGLYCSVMYR
+116 EYRRHTGLHCAVMYR

-137 CYRFVAGSAEETFFS
+137 CYRFVAGSAEETFFA
-152 PEVKELLQTG
+152 PEIKELLQNG
-162 ASADDVFAALRR
+162 ASADDVFAALRKQ
-174 RGTTVSK
+174 GTTVSK
-181 NIDTITNYRAIIQ
+181 IIDTITNYRAIIQ

-201 RLPADARSLRAL
+201 RLPADARALRAL

-244 SFKAMICETQ
+244 SFKTMICETQ

-276 QSLSAFA
+276 QSLAAFA
-283 DEEEKI
+283 GEEEKI

-299 RAILEQADKTVANLF
+299 RAILEQTDKTVANLIAS
-314 VTVEEAREKASELGQ
+314 VEEAREKARELSQ
-329 QKERLEAQR
+329 QKERLETERA
-338 TDRRAEFEDTDRQLA
+338 DRLAAFEESDRHLA
-353 RQVTDHNADFEN
+353 REIADYNAEYGA
-365 LDAQVAALHQQNDK
+365 LDGQIAVLYRQNDK
-379 YEADGLSDLAQSFD
+379 YESDGLPELAQSFD
-393 NLPDYRQR
+393 NLADYRQR
-401 LATAQADYDSLTGK
+401 LATAQADYDDLTGK
-415 ASAIESEYEFEKQ
+415 ASAIEGEYDREKQ
-428 NIQREHEKHQAQR
+428 AIRHEHEKHQAQR
-441 QQRLREAGDALTSAK
+441 QQRLREATDALTAAK
-456 HAYDL
+456 HAFDL
-461 KLNSIKTNQVTA
+461 KLNSIATDKVTA
-473 VSEYKDTRSAERSE
+473 VSEYKETRSVERSE
-487 LTNEQARL
+487 LTSEQARL
-495 SALKESPGQTDA
+495 AALRESSGQTEA
-507 EQQEIA
+507 EQEELA
-513 VAEQASEEASEQ
+513 SAEQASEEAAEQ
-525 VAQAHEN
+525 VAQVHEN
-532 RLEAGRKRDQADRD
+532 RLEAGRKREQADRD
-546 WKAAQDQVQHM
+546 WKAAQEQVQQM
-557 DINVQELE
+557 DAKVQGLE

-571 QRQITP
+571 QKQIAP
-577 ADGTWLSQLRA
+577 EDGTWLSLLRTE
-588 QDPEWGN
+588 DPDWSQH
-595 RLAKVVDPQLL
+595 LAKVINPALL
-606 HRKDLAPTLDL
+606 HRKDLAPARGTGAPDT
-617 HASGN
+617 S
-622 AVMGWQLAL
+622 VMGWQLAL
-631 DVLPIPDFAA
+631 ENIAVPDFAA

-646 QERSRNIDADRQTAI
+646 QARSRSLDEERQAAI
-661 KQRAEAEREARRRH
+661 KQRTATESEARRRH
-675 DTYKERTAAADRLET
+675 ETFKDRAEAADRLET
-690 EFSLVERTRSNA
+690 EFLLVERTRNNA
-702 QNKLGNVRQRVK
+702 VNKLANVRLRVK

-720 IAKITKDLEVVQSRL
+720 AAKITQDLQAVEGKL
-735 KAFDEQTGDGIR
+735 KAFDEQTGKGIR
-747 DVESGFQQQVLDMR
+747 EVESGFEQQKQDML
-761 GHWAEQESEFQSGID
+761 GHWAEQESELQAAID
-776 QQNELI
+776 QQAELI
-782 ASAASDYKIRLKKK
+782 ATAESDYKARLKKK
-796 RQIYDQRLSEEGI
+796 RRIYDQRLSEEGI
-809 DPKVVQEAR
+809 DPNVVREAR
-818 EALAKLTETVEKI
+818 EALAKLRETVENL
-831 VASEDLV
+831 VASEDRV

-846 QEWRKVESLTEQANQ
+846 QEWSKVETLTEQASQ
-861 AKMQREA
+861 AKAKREA
-868 AARKREETERSW
+868 ASRKRDDAERAW
-880 KDQDSKLKISIAE
+880 KERDGKLKATIAE
-893 HQGAI
+893 HQKAVRQ
-898 KTLRDQTEAAEG
+898 LREQTEAAET
-910 VLKHFQGNTLAEGFP
+910 VLKHFPQQTLAEGFP
-925 GNIADLTQELQGAY
+925 GNISDLTQELQGAF

-945 RKEVVGTF
+945 RKTVIGTF

-976 AHRRGQMTGDVL
+976 AHRRSQMAGEVL

-1085 VAQWQTWIHM
+1085 VEQWQTWVHM

-1100 PSDAVLRRFKL
+1100 PNEAIVRRFKL

-1122 DSVESMIDMRLEM
+1122 ESVESMIDMRLEM
-1135 KENDRQVVIRT
+1135 KENGRQVVIRT

-1174 CPDLNTRIT
+1174 CPDFNTRIT

-1225 FENKISLKLGRI
+1225 FENKISLKQGRI
-1237 HTYESSARDG
+1237 HTYETSGSEA
-1247 KHTEMFASVSHGGQ
+1247 KHSGMFTSVSRGAPASQTQ
-1261 AAEEVTSHE
+1261 AREVPNHE

>member
-1 MASPVAL
+1 M
-8 SVSYSL
+8 
-14 YTACI
+14 
-19 KNDLPLGEISLSGET
+19 SGET

-98 KLSFLDYYLPT
+98 KLSFLDYYLPS

-116 EYRRHTGLYCSVMYR
+116 EYRRHTGLHCAVMYR

-137 CYRFVAGSAEETFFS
+137 CYRFVAGSAEETFFA
-152 PEVKELLQTG
+152 PEVKELLQSG
-162 ASADDVFAALRR
+162 ASADDVFAELRR

-181 NIDTITNYRAIIQ
+181 IIDTITNYRAIIQ

-244 SFKAMICETQ
+244 SFKTMICETQ

-283 DEEEKI
+283 GEEEKI

-299 RAILEQADKTVANLF
+299 RAILEQTDKTVANLF
-314 VTVEEAREKASELGQ
+314 VTVEEAREKANELSQG
-329 QKERLEAQR
+329 KERLETQR
-338 TDRRAEFEDTDRQLA
+338 TEQRAEFEGTDHQLA
-353 RQVTDHNADFEN
+353 RQVTDHNADFET
-365 LDAQVAALHQQNDK
+365 LDGRVAALHQQNDK
-379 YEADGLSDLAQSFD
+379 YEADNLPDLAQSFD
-393 NLPDYRQR
+393 NLADYRQR
-401 LATAQADYDSLTGK
+401 LATAQADYDSLTDK
-415 ASAIESEYEFEKQ
+415 ASAIEGEYDLEKQ
-428 NIQREHEKHQAQR
+428 SIQREHEKHQAQR
-441 QQRLREAGDALTSAK
+441 QQRLREATDALTSAK

-461 KLNSIKTNQVTA
+461 KLNSIKTDKVTA
-473 VSEYKDTRSAERSE
+473 VSEYKDTRSLERSE

-495 SALKESPGQTDA
+495 SALRESPGQTEA

-525 VAQAHEN
+525 VSLAHEN

-546 WKAAQDQVQHM
+546 WKAAQEQVQHM
-557 DINVQELE
+557 DVSVQALE

-571 QRQITP
+571 QRQIAP
-577 ADGTWLSQLRA
+577 EDGTWLSQLRA

-595 RLAKVVDPQLL
+595 RLAKVVNPSLL
-606 HRKDLAPTLDL
+606 HRKDLTPTRDL
-617 HASGN
+617 NASGT
-622 AVMGWQLAL
+622 AVMSWQLAL
-631 DVLPIPDFAA
+631 DALPIPDFAA

-646 QERSRNIDADRQTAI
+646 QDSSRGIDSERQATI
-661 KQRAEAEREARRRH
+661 KQRAETEREAQRRH
-675 DTYKERTAAADRLET
+675 ETYKTRAEAADRLET
-690 EFSLVERTRSNA
+690 EFSLFERTRNNA
-702 QNKLGNVRQRVK
+702 QTKLGNVRLRVK

-720 IAKITKDLEVVQSRL
+720 VAKISKDLDAVQLKL
-735 KAFDEQTGDGIR
+735 KAFDEQTGEGIR
-747 DVESGFQQQVLDMR
+747 DVESGFDQQRRDMQ
-761 GHWAEQESEFQSGID
+761 GHWAEQESELQASKD
-776 QQNELI
+776 QQTELI
-782 ASAASDYKIRLKKK
+782 ASAELDHKTRLKKK

-818 EALAKLTETVEKI
+818 EALAKLQETVEKI
-831 VASEDLV
+831 VVSEDLV

-846 QEWRKVESLTEQANQ
+846 QEWSKVEALTEQANQ
-861 AKMQREA
+861 AKAQREA
-868 AARKREETERSW
+868 AVRKRDEAERTW
-880 KDQDSKLKISIAE
+880 KEQDGKLKVAIAE
-893 HQGAI
+893 HHSAI
-898 KTLRDQTEAAEG
+898 KSLRDQVEAAEG
-910 VLKHFQGNTLAEGFP
+910 VLKHFHGRTLAEGFP
-925 GNIADLTQELQGAY
+925 GNLSDLTQELQGAY

-976 AHRRGQMTGDVL
+976 AHRRGQMTGEVL

-1043 AVSSLLKRKINTDQQ
+1043 TVSSLLKRKINTDQQ

-1085 VAQWQTWIHM
+1085 VDQWQTWIPM

-1100 PSDAVLRRFKL
+1100 PNDGILRRFKL

-1122 DSVESMIDMRLEM
+1122 ESVESMIDMRLEM
-1135 KENDRQVVIRT
+1135 IENDRQVVIRT

-1225 FENKISLKLGRI
+1225 FENKISLKQGRI
-1237 HTYESSARDG
+1237 HTYETTAHNG
-1247 KHTEMFASVSHGGQ
+1247 KHTEMFASVSHGERPVT
-1261 AAEEVTSHE
+1261 ADEVPNHE